1 MLNLQQIMKHSSKSP
16 IPMQLPRILFSLSLL
31 LCFLCG
37 NAQRKPVSVIITA
50 GQSNTDGRVS
60 NADLPE
66 YIRKNGYKHCLWS
79 YGSDTISG
87 GGRFEPFWPRVA
99 KPDNTERWGYD
110 AIVYYL
116 IDKKIKRDFYVI
128 KESLGGTAIDT
139 ACSSTSG
146 MYWSA
151 SPEFL
156 ASTSASDKGGK
167 SLLKAFTENIGA
179 CIDNV
184 LSRHKHGFE
193 IKAFLWHQ
201 GESDKKMAEHYYD
214 NLKALL
220 SYVRSYLVEKTGD
233 QRYASLPFICGTY
246 SKSSRDRD
254 ERVVRALYRLEQEDP
269 NFYVVDASDATIQR
283 DRLHFD
289 AQGAE
294 LLGRRVY
301 EKLCQVVGKIR

>member
-1 MLNLQQIMKHSSKSP
+1 MACLSIRFLNLPYAMRYWVI
-16 IPMQLPRILFSLSLL
+16 SLL
-31 LCFLCG
+31 FLFLCLG
-37 NAQRKPVSVIITA
+37 TSAQKKPVSVIITA

-60 NADLPE
+60 NNHLPD
-66 YIRKNGYKHCLWS
+66 YIKKKGYRHCLWS

-87 GGRFEPFWPRVA
+87 GGHFEPFWPRVA
-99 KPDNTERWGYD
+99 RPDNKERWGFD

-116 IDKKIKRDFYVI
+116 IDRHAKRDFYVI

-139 ACSSTSG
+139 ACASNNG

-151 SPEFL
+151 SPGFL
-156 ASTSASDKGGK
+156 AANAAADKGGK

-179 CIDNV
+179 CIDNQ
-184 LSRHKHGFE
+184 LSRHKNGFE

-201 GESDKKMAEHYYD
+201 GESDKKMAAHYYD
-214 NLKALL
+214 NLKAVVA
-220 SYVRSYLVEKTGD
+220 YVRGYLVGKTGD
-233 QRYASLPFICGTY
+233 SRYARLPFICGTF
-246 SKSSRDRD
+246 SNQSRDRS
-254 ERVVRALYRLEQEDP
+254 EEVVGALHRLAAEDP
-269 NFYVVDASDATIQR
+269 NFHVVDASDATLQP

-301 EKLCQVVGKIR
+301 ERLVQVVGKIR